1 MFRQGISVALGV
13 SIFYSMCAST
23 SFASEKA
30 LQEARFT
37 EKVRSRILSLG
48 SGKEAIVQVK
58 LRDKINVCGY
68 ISVAGPD
75 SFTVTDPQTGTSTQ
89 VAYPK
94 VKSVKGHNLSKS
106 TKISIGVLI
115 AVGVL
120 VMLLIA
126 AHVDDS

>member
-1 MFRQGISVALGV
+1 MFRQVISVTLAV
-13 SIFYSMCAST
+13 SILHFMCAST

-30 LQEARFT
+30 LKEARFT
-37 EKVRSRILSLG
+37 DKVRSRILSLG

-58 LRDKINVCGY
+58 LRDKTNANGY

-115 AVGVL
+115 GVGVL